1 MADLSFFNSTS
12 SIPTRI
18 LPYSFRAMCQT
29 QAKSCK
35 KLSKNSSQF
44 RLSSLL
50 STDYL
55 IARPAALALAGGFKR
70 LCLISS
76 DPQPRL

>member
-1 MADLSFFNSTS
+1 
-12 SIPTRI
+12 
-18 LPYSFRAMCQT
+18 MCQT